1 MFEKIKLMEV
11 DVNGLARTIEGI
23 AWRLKNKIVDELRM
37 LKEGDYHVSEE
48 DSVLERLIEQLTG
61 DSEEL
66 EFISDIIASSTD
78 ENEK

>member
-11 DVNGLARTIEGI
+11 DANGLARNIEGI

-61 DSEEL
+61 DAEEL

>member
-48 DSVLERLIEQLTG
+48 DGVLERLIEQLTG
-61 DSEEL
+61 DAEEL

>member
-1 MFEKIKLMEV
+1 MEV